1 MHDIKKIRENPS
13 DLDKLLAKRK
23 HPPVSNQIIELDEKN
38 REIIGELQVI
48 QEERNT
54 KSKLIGEYAANGKN
68 DEASKLKAEVTSLK
82 DKMQE
87 LENSQREKQEELNTV
102 LSSLPNNPADDVPVG
117 DESLNKEIKLEGN
130 KKEFTFTPKEH
141 DELGE
146 NLNMMS
152 FEQATKISGAR
163 FVVQSGL
170 IARMERAISN
180 FMLDLHTNEFG
191 YTEMNVPILVK
202 DQSVYGVGQLP
213 KFKDDLFKTTDD
225 YWLIPTAEV
234 PLSNMTRESIIDIL
248 DLPKR
253 YVSHTPCFR
262 SEAGAAGKD
271 TRGIMRQHQFYKV
284 ELVSLTSESQ
294 SKDEHERM
302 LSCAE
307 EVLKRL
313 NLHYR
318 VVILS
323 SEDMGFAA
331 QKTYDIEVW
340 LPGQKAYREISSCS
354 NCGDF
359 QARRMNSRYKEGKET
374 KFLHT
379 LNGSGLAV
387 GRTLISIL
395 ENYQNED
402 GTIQVP
408 DALIPYMGGI
418 NQISN

>member
-13 DLDKLLAKRK
+13 DLDELLAKRK

-68 DEASKLKAEVTSLK
+68 DEAAKLKAEVRSLK

-359 QARRMNSRYKEGKET
+359 QARRMNSRYKEGKES